1 MSEKENLGRVN
12 PVNEQS
18 EEDLDSLLQ
27 NFNETC
33 GEGMPSA
40 EKIAEMS
47 ATPEPVVSGN
57 EQVEI
62 LSHSLMLKKA
72 SVTVSARVC

>member
-1 MSEKENLGRVN
+1 MSEKEILGRVN

-47 ATPEPVVSGN
+47 AKHLNLLFPAMN
-57 EQVEI
+57 
-62 LSHSLMLKKA
+62 
-72 SVTVSARVC
+72 R